1 MANTTVLPNAT
12 ELKSKP
18 EEAIKREVALNL
30 LEYLVNIFIRGRS
43 FSFANDQQLIYKIQ

>member
-30 LEYLVNIFIRGRS
+30 LEYLLIFLYVEDHFPLLMIS
-43 FSFANDQQLIYKIQ
+43 N